1 MRNGVTH
8 GQKHKSAEINVQCVP
23 VCVCIKCDNAHFSA
37 FSLHRA
43 EKWSCDISLTNPFKA
58 LFILTFRMCVSIWLE
73 NLFPP
78 PSLFSYVYHATT
90 DCLSSL
96 PVPPPHRNVQSLADK
111 SKQEALRNDLM
122 DAIRRKQQS

>member
-1 MRNGVTH
+1 
-8 GQKHKSAEINVQCVP
+8 
-23 VCVCIKCDNAHFSA
+23 
-37 FSLHRA
+37 
-43 EKWSCDISLTNPFKA
+43 
-58 LFILTFRMCVSIWLE
+58 MCVSIWLE
-73 NLFPP
+73 NLLPP

-96 PVPPPHRNVQSLADK
+96 PVPPPRRNVQSLADK